1 MERIQPSPPPV
12 ATPRPEATPYRPQ
25 GRILV
30 APTSSAPPVATPA
43 PQPSSEL
50 ESGDIRLSPSTAT
63 GEAAAEEE
71 LNLANTT
78 YSRKMYD
85 YAIQGYEKFLITYP
99 SAKGRDIA
107 LFRLAECHR
116 MLGNE
121 ESARA
126 GYERL
131 LQEFREG
138 EFAGAGAYRLGEY
151 LYAEKKYDPALVQF
165 QLAAK
170 QAADDEVRL
179 SAKYNIAR
187 CLDRLKRPEEAAK
200 YYAEVAS
207 VQKNNPY
214 LQYARLSLA
223 ESAASAGRKKEALES
238 FSEIANGSAP
248 SAVRAEAA
256 VKAAA
261 LAAELD
267 DKQRALKLFNVALAL
282 PDSGDWKPTA
292 FLGAIRLNFELAA
305 YKKVTEMFEKAPS
318 GTPDDARAEI
328 LLLTGDS
335 QRQLGNA
342 RAARGVYER
351 LLQQFPNSTS
361 ASDARFHR
369 LLSLYQLDDP
379 KLVQEADDFLQRA
392 TDPLERAQANLLKA
406 ESLFKQKKYAEA
418 GPLYAKLDESGL
430 AEDLKAKALYK
441 LGWCQAQSADYPGAI
456 KTYTQYIDKNSD
468 SPTLPS
474 AIAQR
479 GLAFQQNKDYD
490 AALKDFGRIIDSYPD
505 APERELAMQQ
515 RALVLG
521 QQQDYKGMTT
531 AFRKLLEEYP
541 KSAAAGQANFWI
553 GWAAFEDKD
562 YKGAIE
568 SLEAAGKLDAAQ
580 YGERANLRI
589 ILCYYYLEDRPA
601 LTRTIAANKGL
612 NVPVEITRWLG
623 RKSFEDGDFA
633 AAEGYLLPVL
643 KDPKN
648 ADPAVLIELAE
659 AQIQLGKTREA
670 APVVDRYL
678 EAAREP
684 YSRARG
690 LQAKAAVSLGKK
702 EFDEAAKLCDESL
715 LLQPEGRLNAEGRL
729 LSGEISFAR
738 GDYDGAARAFMTV
751 AVLYDDSSVTPR
763 ALRRAA
769 DAYRK
774 ANNEHEA
781 EKALQELQQRFPD
794 SVKSPKISK
803 EN

>member
-1 MERIQPSPPPV
+1 
-12 ATPRPEATPYRPQ
+12 
-25 GRILV
+25 
-30 APTSSAPPVATPA
+30 
-43 PQPSSEL
+43 
-50 ESGDIRLSPSTAT
+50 
-63 GEAAAEEE
+63 
-71 LNLANTT
+71 
-78 YSRKMYD
+78 MYD
-85 YAIQGYEKFLITYP
+85 YAIQEYEKFLITYP
-99 SAKGRDIA
+99 SAKGRDTA

-170 QAADDEVRL
+170 EAANDEVRL

-187 CLDRLKRPEEAAK
+187 SLERLKRPEDAAK
-200 YYAEVAS
+200 YYSEVAS

-223 ESAASAGRKKEALES
+223 ENAAAAGRKKEALES
-238 FSEIANGSAP
+238 FSGIANGSAP
-248 SAVRAEAA
+248 APVRAEAA

-261 LAAELD
+261 LAVELN
-267 DKQRALKLFNVALAL
+267 DKERALKLFNVALSL
-282 PDSGDWKPTA
+282 PESGDWKPTA
-292 FLGAIRLNFELAA
+292 FLGASRINFELGA
-305 YKKVTEMFEKAPS
+305 YKKVADMSEKVPA
-318 GTPDDARAEI
+318 GMPDDGRAEM
-328 LLLTGDS
+328 LLLAGDS

-342 RAARGVYER
+342 RAARAIYER
-351 LLQQFPNSTS
+351 LLLQFPNSPS
-361 ASDARFHR
+361 SSVARFHR

-392 TDPLERAQANLLKA
+392 TDPLERAQASLLKA

-418 GPLYAKLDESGL
+418 APLYARLGDSGL
-430 AEDLKAKALYK
+430 AGDLKAKALYK
-441 LGWCQAQSADYPGAI
+441 LAWCQAQTADYPAAI
-456 KTYTQYIDKNSD
+456 KTYTQYIDKNAGSA
-468 SPTLPS
+468 TLPS

-490 AALKDFGRIIDSYPD
+490 AALKDFDQIIDTYAN
-505 APERELAMQQ
+505 APERELALQQ
-515 RALVLG
+515 KALVLG
-521 QQQDYKGMTT
+521 QKQDYKGMT
-531 AFRKLLEEYP
+531 AIFGKLLEDYP
-541 KSAAAGQANFWI
+541 KSSAAGQANFWI

-568 SLEAAGKLDAAQ
+568 SLEAARKLDAAQ
-580 YGERANLRI
+580 YGERATLRI
-589 ILCYYYLEDRPA
+589 ILCYYYLQDRPA
-601 LTRTIAANKGL
+601 LTRIIAENKNL

-623 RKSFEDGDFA
+623 RKSFEEGDFA
-633 AAEGYLLPVL
+633 AAERYLLPVL

-648 ADPAVLIELAE
+648 ADPDVLIELAE
-659 AQIQLGKTREA
+659 AQIQLGKTRDA
-670 APVVDRYL
+670 APVVAQYL

-690 LQAKAAVSLGKK
+690 LQAKAAVSLNSK

-738 GDYDGAARAFMTV
+738 GDYDAAARAFMTV

-774 ANNEHEA
+774 ANNEFEA

-794 SVKSPKISK
+794 SAKSPKISK
-803 EN
+803 EY